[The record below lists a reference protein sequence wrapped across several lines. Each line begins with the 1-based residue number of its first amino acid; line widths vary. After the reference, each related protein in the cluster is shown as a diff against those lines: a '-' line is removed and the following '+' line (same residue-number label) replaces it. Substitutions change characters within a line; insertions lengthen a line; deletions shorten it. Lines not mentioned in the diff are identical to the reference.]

1 MEGTG
6 HVRPGWTSAYDV
18 VVTVALAEIR
28 DTPLSVDEVMAAVSD
43 PTAGGICLFVGVV
56 RNHDHSEDVAHLDYS
71 AHPQAADVARA
82 LADRLAA
89 DGRSVRIGVV
99 HRVGRLEVG
108 DIAVVVGV
116 SAQHRGAAFE
126 VCRELIDEFKA
137 TVPIWK
143 HQRFAD
149 GADEWVGLP

>member
-1 MEGTG
+1 M
-6 HVRPGWTSAYDV
+6 
-18 VVTVALAEIR
+18 TVALAEIR

-71 AHPQAADVARA
+71 AHPQA
-82 LADRLAA
+82 
-89 DGRSVRIGVV
+89 
-99 HRVGRLEVG
+99 
-108 DIAVVVGV
+108 
-116 SAQHRGAAFE
+116 FE